1 MKKAVLALA
10 VVASLA
16 PTPSFGLSRRVA
28 QIFDRNQRVMDPPP
42 KSMTADPEVRAG
54 RKSLPREDEV
64 DESRSSGE
72 ALATVPVYGAESS
85 ASGSSSRPRQ
95 RSRTMRRQA
104 SSSGYD
110 PSDRVMGIGLVGAGA
125 YGIFGAELEFVF
137 NPEWTGG
144 IGIGTGMAYSSWGV
158 FTRYFFK
165 QGSLSPFFQAGYSH
179 WQLSGRPGE
188 GEKVQPGY
196 LAERFLSDKNG
207 IKANATAHIL
217 YPGLGVLFQHPS
229 GLGVMA
235 QLQYFISAPSFQG
248 APAGSFGF
256 YYSF

>member
-1 MKKAVLALA
+1 MRKHTRLWLLIAGGLA
-10 VVASLA
+10 VASESSA
-16 PTPSFGLSRRVA
+16 MSRRVA
-28 QIFDRNQRVMDPPP
+28 SIFDKDKRVMDPPP

-64 DESRSSGE
+64 DESSDE
-72 ALATVPVYGAESS
+72 AMATVPVYGTESLE
-85 ASGSSSRPRQ
+85 ASSRPRL
-95 RSRTMRRQA
+95 RSSRRRK
-104 SSSGYD
+104 SSSRD
-110 PSDRVMGIGLVGAGA
+110 FDSSARVLGLGLVGAGA

-137 NPEWTGG
+137 SPEWSGG
-144 IGIGTGMAYSSWGV
+144 LGIGTGMSYSTWGV
-158 FTRYFFK
+158 FSRYFFK
-165 QGSLSPFFQAGYSH
+165 PGAFSPFLQMGYAH
-179 WQLSGRPGE
+179 WQVPGTLGE
-188 GEKVQPGY
+188 GERVQPGY

-207 IKANATAHIL
+207 IKSNASAHII

-256 YYSF
+256 LYSF